1 MPRKPTP
8 ARDASALESRIAEL
22 VEQALTR
29 RLGPSEATR
38 QAPAHRSDTAEAADR
53 FWALEGLQQRDRAQG
68 RRQGSVLYVGDVT
81 LPSGARLAWQQQ
93 RSTEAL
99 LQTDWSALQPV
110 IAALAH
116 PVRLAILR
124 ACLDGERTP
133 ADLLDLDGMGTT
145 GQLFHHL
152 KALQAAGWLRSLQRG
167 HYQVPG
173 ERAVP
178 LLALLTTCMG

>member
-1 MPRKPTP
+1 M
-8 ARDASALESRIAEL
+8 
-22 VEQALTR
+22 
-29 RLGPSEATR
+29 
-38 QAPAHRSDTAEAADR
+38 
-53 FWALEGLQQRDRAQG
+53 
-68 RRQGSVLYVGDVT
+68 LYVGDVT
-81 LPSGARLAWQQQ
+81 LPGGGRLAWQQQ

-99 LQTDWSALQPV
+99 LQADWAGLQPV

-124 ACLDGERTP
+124 ACLDAERTP
-133 ADLLDLDGMGTT
+133 ADLMALDGMGTT

-178 LLALLTTCMG
+178 LLALLATCMG